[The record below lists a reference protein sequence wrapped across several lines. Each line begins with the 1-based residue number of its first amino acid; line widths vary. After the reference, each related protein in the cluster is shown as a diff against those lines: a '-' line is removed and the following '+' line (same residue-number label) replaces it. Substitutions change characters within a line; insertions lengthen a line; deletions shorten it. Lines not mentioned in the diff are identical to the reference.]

1 MISDLKP
8 EVAVFLDR
16 DGTLIRDVG
25 YLRRIDDLE
34 ILPKVPE
41 ALRLLRAQGFKL
53 VLVTNQSAVARG
65 WLSEEELAAIHA
77 ALATALARGGARLDA
92 IYYCPHHPVEGQGA
106 YRLHC
111 ACRKPDIGMIERAA
125 VELGVDPAV
134 SYVVGDQQTDVEL
147 AHRVG
152 ATALLIGREPPPS
165 MVEARAAAFVGDLWQ
180 AARWIVEHAQQ
191 TGQGEE
197 SQS

>member
-1 MISDLKP
+1 LISDLKP
-8 EVAVFLDR
+8 GAAVFLDR

-41 ALRLLRAQGFKL
+41 ALCLLRAQGFKL

-65 WLSEEELAAIHA
+65 WLLEEELAAIHA
-77 ALATALARGGARLDA
+77 ALGAALARGGARLDA

-125 VELGVDPAV
+125 VELGVGPAA

-147 AHRVG
+147 ARRAG
-152 ATALLIGREPPPS
+152 ATALLIDREPPPS
-165 MVEARAAAFVGDLWQ
+165 TVAARPGAVVGDLWQ
-180 AARWIVEHAQQ
+180 AARWIVEHARQS
-191 TGQGEE
+191 GNAEE